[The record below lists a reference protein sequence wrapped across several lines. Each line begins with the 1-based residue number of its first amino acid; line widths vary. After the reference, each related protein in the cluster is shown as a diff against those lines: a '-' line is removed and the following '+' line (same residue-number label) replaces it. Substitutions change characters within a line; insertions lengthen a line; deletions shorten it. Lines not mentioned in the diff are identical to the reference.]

1 MQTLTKKQH
10 TIYKKLCDT
19 YDKEKYYLFISLQTF
34 IQRQEDKAYYKKL
47 SNKAQYQYE
56 DIKAVRIYA
65 ENDF

>member
-34 IQRQEDKAYYKKL
+34 IQRQEDKSYYKKL
-47 SNKAQYQYE
+47 RNKTQYKYE